1 LVILLAE
8 EFVGA
13 GRFFELVVDAPVFLC
28 ECFEVL
34 SHFCHLLRFQLGK
47 RCLLVQLISQR
58 QDFALQMFDLGL
70 QIEHLAVQVV
80 LSAGG
85 DAHLVLDVA
94 EFVALT
100 VKLLL

>member
-1 LVILLAE
+1 
-8 EFVGA
+8 
-13 GRFFELVVDAPVFLC
+13 
-28 ECFEVL
+28 
-34 SHFCHLLRFQLGK
+34 
-47 RCLLVQLISQR
+47 
-58 QDFALQMFDLGL
+58 MFDLGL
-70 QIEHLAVQVV
+70 QIKHLPVQVV